1 MYPIIHLRLIRC
13 IGNSF
18 QSTAHGLH
26 GDLGAP
32 APSHAAKE
40 PELAPDL
47 RMDLTMVVAIA
58 LDPHL
63 RTKIAIHIAA
73 QAMNTDTVIIIVV
86 IRGALASNSGPC

>member
-1 MYPIIHLRLIRC
+1 MYPIIHLRLIKQ

-40 PELAPDL
+40 PKLAPDL
-47 RMDLTMVVAIA
+47 RMDRTMVVAIA
-58 LDPHL
+58 LDLHL
-63 RTKIAIHIAA
+63 RIEIAIHNAA
-73 QAMNTDTVIIIVV
+73 QTRKRDTDTVVIGVV
-86 IRGALASNSGPC
+86 IGGIGAYAN